1 MTRELE
7 KSEWTGFRGKVG
19 GWLLNSPLRHLL
31 EITILGNS
39 PKVFLSE
46 VSKII
51 TTGNETV
58 LDVGAG
64 SGFYSLRIAKK
75 LRSGLVICLDLS
87 KEMLVHLEKKA
98 LKKGLTGRI
107 KILQS
112 PAGSM
117 ELADGSV
124 DLVVSNAV
132 FHELSEPELA
142 MKEMVRVLKTGGWII
157 INDFRN
163 IRGRHG
169 HGKHSPYSI
178 EEFENLFSQN
188 KLTEIRIFPV
198 KRWVMAVGKKLDQ
211 GDRG

>member
-7 KSEWTGFRGKVG
+7 KSEWTGFQGKVG
-19 GWLLNSPLRHLL
+19 GWLLNSRLRHLL

-51 TTGNETV
+51 TTGHETV

-87 KEMLVHLEKKA
+87 KEMLVILEKKA

-112 PAGSM
+112 SAGSM
-117 ELADGSV
+117 GLADGSV

-132 FHELSEPELA
+132 FHELSDPELA

-163 IRGRHG
+163 IHGRRSHF
-169 HGKHSPYSI
+169 KHRSYSM

-198 KRWVMAVGKKLDQ
+198 KRWVMAVGKKVDQ
-211 GDRG
+211 G